1 MGIIKRNQ
9 NKTWLEVQVCLIKVI
24 IMVMDMVRRKRSFII
39 LKLVVTLKKMI
50 LITHIMKIGQR
61 A

>member
-1 MGIIKRNQ
+1 MIKRIK
-9 NKTWLEVQVCLIKVI
+9 NKTWLEVQVCWKIVI
-24 IMVMDMVRRKRSFII
+24 IIIMDMVRRKRSFII